1 MSASPSTADL
11 VTDSQLVVLSQQGDE
26 GAFGQLHRRYD
37 QRLRAFIATRCR
49 RKAEVNDIAQ
59 EAWLRVWR
67 NLSTFDGRQFSGW
80 LHTIA
85 LRLIIDFARRKQP
98 EELSNEINVTK
109 PIDDV
114 WQVLA
119 EKIAQLQPCVDQLP
133 DNRRTIVQARLKGLD
148 FDEISQ
154 QFGVEKSTAMTR
166 FHRAKEDLRECLEKR
181 LS

>member
-1 MSASPSTADL
+1 MSGSPATADL
-11 VTDSQLVVLSQQGDE
+11 VADSQLVLLSKQGDE
-26 GAFGQLHRRYD
+26 VAFGQLHSRYD

-49 RKAEVNDIAQ
+49 RKAEVNDVAQ
-59 EAWLRVWR
+59 ETWLRVWR

-98 EELSNEINVTK
+98 AELSNDIHVAQ

-119 EKIAQLQPCVDQLP
+119 ERVAQLQPCVDLLP
-133 DNRRTIVQARLKGLD
+133 DNRRTIVQARLEGID

-154 QFGVEKSTAMTR
+154 RFGVEKSTAMTR